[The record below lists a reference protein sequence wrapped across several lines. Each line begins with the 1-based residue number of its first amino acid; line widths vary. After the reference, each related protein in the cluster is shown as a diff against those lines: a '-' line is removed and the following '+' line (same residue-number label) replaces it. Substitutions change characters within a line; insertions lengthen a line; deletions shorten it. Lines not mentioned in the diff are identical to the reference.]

1 MAPEAVVE
9 LVMTGADSEMVK
21 VTILLPVSRPALV
34 AVTVELYVP
43 FEVGVPDITPVLVF
57 TLSPGGK
64 PEAPKLVGELVAVMV
79 YGVIATL
86 VAPPAVAALVMTGTV
101 DEMVRVTIRVAEP
114 LALVAVTEGV
124 YIPSAAGVPE
134 ITPVLVF
141 SDSPAGNAVELKLVG
156 ELVAV
161 MV

>member
-1 MAPEAVVE
+1 ME

-43 FEVGVPDITPVLVF
+43 SEVGVPEITPVLVF

-114 LALVAVTEGV
+114 LALLAVTEGV
-124 YIPSAAGVPE
+124 YVPSTVVPE

>member
-43 FEVGVPDITPVLVF
+43 SEVGVPEMTPVLVL

-64 PEAPKLVGELVAVMV
+64 PEAPKLVGELVAAMV
-79 YGVIATL
+79 YIVISTL
-86 VAPPAVAALVMTGTV
+86 VAPPAVAALVITGAV
-101 DEMVRVTIRVAEP
+101 EEMVMATTKVPKPV
-114 LALVAVTEGV
+114 ALVAVIV
-124 YIPSAAGVPE
+124 VLVAPSTAGVPE

-141 SDSPAGNAVELKLVG
+141 SNSPAGNAVELKLVG